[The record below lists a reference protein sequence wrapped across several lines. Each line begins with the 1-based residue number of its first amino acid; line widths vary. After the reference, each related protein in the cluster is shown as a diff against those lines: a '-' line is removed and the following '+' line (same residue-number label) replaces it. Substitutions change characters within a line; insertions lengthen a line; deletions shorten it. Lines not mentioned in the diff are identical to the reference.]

1 MPLAV
6 MKDGVILQV
15 PPSAEAYSHPEN
27 EFMARFMGIVNFLP
41 YELIKVEEKIL
52 KLRVFNEEVS
62 IERDNGFFDHKD
74 TINIDE
80 TKFTEQYSLMIRPE
94 NIEFTGDAGLCGT
107 VKWVEYLGSIIKYV
121 ISLKSYEFIIVD
133 INRGG
138 EVLKEGDHIG
148 IRFNWEKAKFLTRL
162 GVV

>member
-41 YELIKVEEKIL
+41 YELIKVEEKVL

-62 IERDNGFFDHKD
+62 FELYNGFLDYKD

-80 TKFTEQYSLMIRPE
+80 TKFTDQYSLMIRPE
-94 NIEFTGDAGLCGT
+94 NIEFTSDAGLYGT
-107 VKWVEYLGSIIKYV
+107 VKWVEYLDSIIKYV
-121 ISLKSYEFIIVD
+121 ISLKSYEFTIID
-133 INRGG
+133 INRGSG
-138 EVLKEGDHIG
+138 VSKEGDYIG
-148 IRFNWEKAKFLTRL
+148 IKFNWEKLNS
-162 GVV
+162 